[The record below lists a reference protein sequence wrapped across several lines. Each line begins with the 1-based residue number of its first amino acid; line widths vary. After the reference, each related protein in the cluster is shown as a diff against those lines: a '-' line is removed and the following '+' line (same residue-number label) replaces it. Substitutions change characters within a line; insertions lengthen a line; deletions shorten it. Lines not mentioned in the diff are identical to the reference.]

1 MQNSVYEL
9 VVDMNTRQELADERV
24 SSLEERLVA
33 MQEQLEQLPDVLTR
47 CLAAHQE
54 QLEQRRQPHTLH
66 PEMALQRSPPR
77 PPPITRST
85 NVTSLPAAPPVARSN
100 TVNTPPTAPPPPR
113 RTLPHNHL
121 NSGEA

>member
-1 MQNSVYEL
+1 MYEL

-24 SSLEERLVA
+24 SGLEERLA
-33 MQEQLEQLPDVLTR
+33 AIHEQLEQLPDVLGR

-77 PPPITRST
+77 HPPITRST
-85 NVTSLPAAPPVARSN
+85 NVTSLPAGPPPVARSN
-100 TVNTPPTAPPPPR
+100 TVNTPPTAPPPPAPR

-121 NSGEA
+121 AGGEA